1 VGDTVPHRILLEAAG
16 LDSPAT
22 AYYSAV
28 SRTVRELQKDRHRSL
43 RVVRGQGYQ
52 VIAGKAHME
61 SGEVHHTRARKSMG
75 KALVT
80 VRTTDLGLLS
90 QDDRTLHSLVMRGM
104 GAMVQVMNMQAD
116 KLAEHDE
123 AIRHLSDGHTRLQ
136 QRTDEE
142 MEELR
147 RRMDHLEEENTS

>member
-1 VGDTVPHRILLEAAG
+1 MTGKPFTPAREDGRALWNVVHDYLCGRLDDGSLSVGDTVPHRILLEAAG

-75 KALVT
+75 KALSGHGT
-80 VRTTDLGLLS
+80 AGYGLAGHGKAFSGLGMAGPGTARLGFLRAWHGRVRHG
-90 QDDRTLHSLVMRGM
+90 
-104 GAMVQVMNMQAD
+104 GA
-116 KLAEHDE
+116 
-123 AIRHLSDGHTRLQ
+123 G
-136 QRTDEE
+136 
-142 MEELR
+142 
-147 RRMDHLEEENTS
+147 